1 MMNWYGPGMGWGTL
15 LMTLNS
21 LVFAGVLAGAVYLV
35 VRYVVPGRRPE
46 VPTGPNRGPESGSD
60 PERALAERFA
70 RGQIDDEEYRRRLTV
85 LRGAK
90 S

>member
-1 MMNWYGPGMGWGTL
+1 MMHWYGPGMGWGTF

-35 VRYVVPGRRPE
+35 VRYLAPGRRPD
-46 VPTGPNRGPESGSD
+46 VPTGSDRGPEPGSD
-60 PERALAERFA
+60 PERTLAERFA
-70 RGQIDDEEYRRRLTV
+70 QGQIDDEEYQRRLTV

-90 S
+90 P